1 MRNFRKV
8 VKDILYVSKITR
20 VGNKKLLILS
30 VTLLSQLTAVSDI
43 AIIAIFASIIADQF
57 TNIEFINE
65 LILFILDYPILIA
78 LLVVF
83 RFIFL
88 YLQQILIKNLEYNVN
103 LNMKTYLLKEVF
115 EKRNYS
121 VADTYF
127 YVNTLSGHI
136 AFFYS
141 SFSGFLTSLLQIFI
155 YASYLLVVDSR
166 SVGLFI
172 IGIAILIYP
181 IKKLLDAGR
190 NYMNNSYYKSQ
201 DANREIQRVVENMF
215 LIKILKKDTYEM
227 KRFENSIKGMFQ
239 NLLMNY
245 KVGLINGFL
254 PSFLTLSSLAIVLGF
269 SSYAKMIT
277 LDFIGVTLRLFQSLG
292 NLTGTMNQIINSH
305 VHIEKFYEIDNN
317 KIELKKNNFQIHSK
331 NTVEVNNLNFKYFNS
346 DINIF
351 NNISFSITKDT
362 HVVVTGP
369 NGSGKST
376 LLGLLAGV
384 LYAQEGTVKSFS
396 DKFGYIGATP
406 MIFEA
411 SLLENIMYGNNTN
424 ISKEEIHNYLK
435 LLDTFKEEESYSL
448 DRTIN
453 NKSLSSGQMQKIAF
467 IRAFLSDTE
476 ILLLDEATA
485 NLDDNS
491 KNIIFK
497 ILKERNITIINCT
510 HDPESFENVDA
521 NLKISLENEIRK
533 LELTKQHK

>member
-227 KRFENSIKGMFQ
+227 KRFEDSIKGMFQ

-331 NTVEVNNLNFKYFNS
+331 NTIEVNNLNFKYFNS

-411 SLLENIMYGNNTN
+411 SVLENIMYGNNTN
-424 ISKEEIHNYLK
+424 ISKEEIYNYLK

-467 IRAFLSDTE
+467 IRAFLSNTE

-491 KNIIFK
+491 KTIIFK
-497 ILKERNITIINCT
+497 ILKEKNITIINCT

-533 LELTKQHK
+533 LELTKQHR

>member
-1 MRNFRKV
+1 MSNFRKV
-8 VKDILYVSKITR
+8 ISDVLYVSKITR
-20 VGNKKLLILS
+20 VGNKKLLVIS
-30 VTLLSQLTAVSDI
+30 VALLAQLTAVSDI

-57 TNIEFINE
+57 TNIELINE
-65 LILFILDYPILIA
+65 LILFILDFPILIA
-78 LLVVF
+78 IMVVL

-88 YLQQILIKNLEYNVN
+88 YFQQILIKNLEFNVN
-103 LNMKTYLLKEVF
+103 LNMKTYLLNEVF

-127 YVNTLSGHI
+127 YVNSLSGHI
-136 AFFYS
+136 AYFYS
-141 SFSGFLTSLLQIFI
+141 SFSGFLTSLLQILI
-155 YASYLLVVDSR
+155 YSSYLLVVDSR

-172 IGIAILIYP
+172 VGVAILVYP
-181 IKKLLDAGR
+181 IKKLLDAAR

-215 LIKILKKDTYEM
+215 LIKILKKDVYEM
-227 KRFENSIKGMFQ
+227 QRFEKSISSMFK

-245 KVGLINGFL
+245 KVGLVNGFL
-254 PSFLTLSSLAIVLGF
+254 PSFLTLTSLSIVLGF
-269 SSYAKMIT
+269 SAYAKTIT

-292 NLTGTMNQIINSH
+292 NLTSTMNQIINSH

-317 KIELKKNNFQIHSK
+317 KIELNKENFQIHSQSAI
-331 NTVEVNNLNFKYFNS
+331 EVNNLDFGYFNS
-346 DINIF
+346 DVNIYSDIN
-351 NNISFSITKDT
+351 FSIKKDT

-376 LLGLLAGV
+376 LLGLLSGV
-384 LYAQEGTVKSFS
+384 LYAQNGTVKSFS

-411 SLLENIMYGNNTN
+411 TLLENIMYGNDLSVSNED
-424 ISKEEIHNYLK
+424 IYDYLRT
-435 LLDTFKEEESYSL
+435 LDTFKEEESYSL

-497 ILKERNITIINCT
+497 ILKEKNITIINCT
-510 HDPESFENVDA
+510 HDPESFKNVDA
-521 NLKISLENEIRK
+521 NLKISLDNEIRK
-533 LELTKQHK
+533 VELIKHT

>member
-1 MRNFRKV
+1 VSNFRKV
-8 VKDILYVSKITR
+8 ISDVLYVSKITR
-20 VGNKKLLILS
+20 VGNKKLLVIS
-30 VTLLSQLTAVSDI
+30 VALLAQLTAVSDI

-57 TNIEFINE
+57 TNIELINE
-65 LILFILDYPILIA
+65 LILFILDFPILIA
-78 LLVVF
+78 IMVVL

-88 YLQQILIKNLEYNVN
+88 YFQQILIKNLEFNVN
-103 LNMKTYLLKEVF
+103 LNMKTYLLNEVF

-127 YVNTLSGHI
+127 YVNALSGHI
-136 AFFYS
+136 AYFYS

-155 YASYLLVVDSR
+155 YSSYLLVVDSR

-172 IGIAILIYP
+172 VGVAILVYP
-181 IKKLLDAGR
+181 IKKLLDAAR

-215 LIKILKKDTYEM
+215 LIKILKKDVYEM
-227 KRFENSIKGMFQ
+227 QRFEKSISSMFK

-245 KVGLINGFL
+245 KVGLVNGFL
-254 PSFLTLSSLAIVLGF
+254 PSFLTLSSLSIVLGF
-269 SSYAKMIT
+269 STYAKMIT

-292 NLTGTMNQIINSH
+292 NLTSTMNQIINSH

-317 KIELKKNNFQIHSK
+317 KIELNKENFQIHSAS
-331 NTVEVNNLNFKYFNS
+331 TIEVSNLDFGYFNS
-346 DINIF
+346 DVNIYSDIN
-351 NNISFSITKDT
+351 FSIKKDT

-376 LLGLLAGV
+376 LLGLLSGV
-384 LYAQEGTVKSFS
+384 LYAQNGTVKSFS

-411 SLLENIMYGNNTN
+411 TLLENIMYGNELNVSN
-424 ISKEEIHNYLK
+424 EDIYDYLRT
-435 LLDTFKEEESYSL
+435 LDTFKEEESYSL

-491 KNIIFK
+491 KDIIFK
-497 ILKERNITIINCT
+497 ILKEKNITIINCT

-521 NLKISLENEIRK
+521 NLKISLDNEIRK
-533 LELTKQHK
+533 VELIKHN

>member
-1 MRNFRKV
+1 MSNFRKV
-8 VKDILYVSKITR
+8 ISDVLYVSKITR
-20 VGNKKLLILS
+20 VGNKKLLVIS
-30 VTLLSQLTAVSDI
+30 VALLAQLTAVSDI

-57 TNIEFINE
+57 TNIELINE
-65 LILFILDYPILIA
+65 LILFILDFPILIA
-78 LLVVF
+78 IMVVL

-88 YLQQILIKNLEYNVN
+88 YFQQILIKNLEFNVN
-103 LNMKTYLLKEVF
+103 LNLKTYLLNEVF

-136 AFFYS
+136 AYFYS

-155 YASYLLVVDSR
+155 YSSYLLVVDSR

-172 IGIAILIYP
+172 VGVAILVYP
-181 IKKLLDAGR
+181 IKKLLDAAR
-190 NYMNNSYYKSQ
+190 NYMNKSYYKSQ

-215 LIKILKKDTYEM
+215 LIKILKKDVYEM
-227 KRFENSIKGMFQ
+227 QRFEKSISSMFK

-245 KVGLINGFL
+245 KVGLVNGFL
-254 PSFLTLSSLAIVLGF
+254 PSFLTLSSLSIVLGF
-269 SSYAKMIT
+269 SNYAKMIT

-292 NLTGTMNQIINSH
+292 NLTSTMNQIINSH
-305 VHIEKFYEIDNN
+305 LHIEKFYEIDNN
-317 KIELKKNNFQIHSK
+317 KIELNKENFQIHSAS
-331 NTVEVNNLNFKYFNS
+331 TIEVSNLDFAYFNS
-346 DINIF
+346 DVNIYSDIN
-351 NNISFSITKDT
+351 FSIKKDT

-376 LLGLLAGV
+376 LLGLLSGV
-384 LYAQEGTVKSFS
+384 LYAQNGTVKSFS

-411 SLLENIMYGNNTN
+411 TLLENIMYGNDLNV
-424 ISKEEIHNYLK
+424 SKEDINDYLRT
-435 LLDTFKEEESYSL
+435 LDTFKEEESYSL

-467 IRAFLSDTE
+467 IRAFLSNTE

-491 KNIIFK
+491 KDIIFK
-497 ILKERNITIINCT
+497 ILKEKNITIINCT

-521 NLKISLENEIRK
+521 NLKISLDNEIRK
-533 LELTKQHK
+533 VELIKHT

>member
-1 MRNFRKV
+1 MSNFRKV
-8 VKDILYVSKITR
+8 ISDVLYVSKITR
-20 VGNKKLLILS
+20 VGNKKLLVIS
-30 VTLLSQLTAVSDI
+30 VALLAQLTAVSDI

-57 TNIEFINE
+57 TNIELINE
-65 LILFILDYPILIA
+65 LILFILDFPILIA
-78 LLVVF
+78 IMVVL

-88 YLQQILIKNLEYNVN
+88 YFQQILIKNLEFNVN

-127 YVNTLSGHI
+127 YVNSLSGHI
-136 AFFYS
+136 AYFYS

-155 YASYLLVVDSR
+155 YSAYLLVVDSR

-172 IGIAILIYP
+172 VGVAILVYP
-181 IKKLLDAGR
+181 IKKLLDAAR

-215 LIKILKKDTYEM
+215 LIKILKKDVYEM
-227 KRFENSIKGMFQ
+227 QRFEKSISSMFK

-245 KVGLINGFL
+245 KVGLVNGFL
-254 PSFLTLSSLAIVLGF
+254 PSFLTLSSLSIVLGF
-269 SSYAKMIT
+269 STYAKMIT

-292 NLTGTMNQIINSH
+292 NLTSTMNQIINSH

-317 KIELKKNNFQIHSK
+317 KIELNKENFQIHSK
-331 NTVEVNNLNFKYFNS
+331 STIEVSNLDFGYFNS
-346 DINIF
+346 DVNIYSDIN
-351 NNISFSITKDT
+351 FSIKKDT

-376 LLGLLAGV
+376 LLGLLSGV
-384 LYAQEGTVKSFS
+384 LYAQNGTVKSFS

-411 SLLENIMYGNNTN
+411 TLLENIMYGNDLSVSNED
-424 ISKEEIHNYLK
+424 IYDYLRT
-435 LLDTFKEEESYSL
+435 LDTFKEEESYSL

-491 KNIIFK
+491 KDIIFK
-497 ILKERNITIINCT
+497 ILKEKNITIINCT

-521 NLKISLENEIRK
+521 NLKISLDNEIRK
-533 LELTKQHK
+533 VELIKHT

>member
-1 MRNFRKV
+1 MSNFRKV
-8 VKDILYVSKITR
+8 ISDVLYVSKITR
-20 VGNKKLLILS
+20 VGNKKLLVIS
-30 VTLLSQLTAVSDI
+30 VALLAQLTAVSDI

-57 TNIEFINE
+57 TNIELINE
-65 LILFILDYPILIA
+65 LILFILDFPILIA
-78 LLVVF
+78 IMVVL

-88 YLQQILIKNLEYNVN
+88 YFQQILIKNLEFNVN
-103 LNMKTYLLKEVF
+103 LNMKTYLLNEVF

-127 YVNTLSGHI
+127 YVNALSGHI
-136 AFFYS
+136 AYFYS

-155 YASYLLVVDSR
+155 YSSYLLVVDSR

-172 IGIAILIYP
+172 VGVAILVYP
-181 IKKLLDAGR
+181 IKKLLDAAR

-215 LIKILKKDTYEM
+215 LIKILKKDVYEM
-227 KRFENSIKGMFQ
+227 QRFEKSISSMFK

-245 KVGLINGFL
+245 KVGLVNGFL
-254 PSFLTLSSLAIVLGF
+254 PSFLTLSSLSIVLGF
-269 SSYAKMIT
+269 STYAKMIT

-292 NLTGTMNQIINSH
+292 NLTSTMNQIINSH

-317 KIELKKNNFQIHSK
+317 KIELNKENFQIHSAS
-331 NTVEVNNLNFKYFNS
+331 TIEVSNLDFGYFNS
-346 DINIF
+346 DVNIYSDIN
-351 NNISFSITKDT
+351 FSIKKDT

-376 LLGLLAGV
+376 LLGLLSGV
-384 LYAQEGTVKSFS
+384 LYAQNGTVKSFS

-411 SLLENIMYGNNTN
+411 TLLENIMYGNELNVSN
-424 ISKEEIHNYLK
+424 EDIYDYLRT
-435 LLDTFKEEESYSL
+435 LDTFKEEESYSL

-491 KNIIFK
+491 KDIIFK
-497 ILKERNITIINCT
+497 ILKEKNITIINCT

-521 NLKISLENEIRK
+521 NLKISLDNEIRK
-533 LELTKQHK
+533 VELIKHN

>member
-1 MRNFRKV
+1 MSNFRKV
-8 VKDILYVSKITR
+8 ISDVLYVSKITR
-20 VGNKKLLILS
+20 VGNKKLLVIS
-30 VTLLSQLTAVSDI
+30 VALLAQLTAVSDI

-57 TNIEFINE
+57 TNIELINE
-65 LILFILDYPILIA
+65 LILFILDFPILIA
-78 LLVVF
+78 IMVVL
-83 RFIFL
+83 RFVFL
-88 YLQQILIKNLEYNVN
+88 YFQQILIKNLEFNVN
-103 LNMKTYLLKEVF
+103 LNMKTYLLNEVF

-127 YVNTLSGHI
+127 YVNSLSGHI
-136 AFFYS
+136 AYFYS
-141 SFSGFLTSLLQIFI
+141 SFSGFLTSLLQILI
-155 YASYLLVVDSR
+155 YSSYLLVVDSR

-172 IGIAILIYP
+172 VGVAILVYP
-181 IKKLLDAGR
+181 IKKLLDAAR

-215 LIKILKKDTYEM
+215 LIKILKKDVYEM
-227 KRFENSIKGMFQ
+227 QRFEKSISSMFK

-245 KVGLINGFL
+245 KVGLVNGFL
-254 PSFLTLSSLAIVLGF
+254 PSFLTLTSLSIVLGF
-269 SSYAKMIT
+269 SAYAKTIT

-292 NLTGTMNQIINSH
+292 NLTSTMNQIINSH

-317 KIELKKNNFQIHSK
+317 KIELNKENFQIHSQSAI
-331 NTVEVNNLNFKYFNS
+331 EVNNLDFGYFNS
-346 DINIF
+346 DVNIYSDIN
-351 NNISFSITKDT
+351 FSIKKDT

-376 LLGLLAGV
+376 LLGLLSGV
-384 LYAQEGTVKSFS
+384 LYAQNGTVKSFS

-411 SLLENIMYGNNTN
+411 TLLENIMYGNDLSVSNED
-424 ISKEEIHNYLK
+424 IYDYLRT
-435 LLDTFKEEESYSL
+435 LDTFKEEESYSL

-497 ILKERNITIINCT
+497 ILKEKNITIINCT
-510 HDPESFENVDA
+510 HDPESFKNVDA
-521 NLKISLENEIRK
+521 NLKISLDNEIRK
-533 LELTKQHK
+533 VELIKHT

>member
-1 MRNFRKV
+1 MSNFRKV
-8 VKDILYVSKITR
+8 ISDVLYVSKITR
-20 VGNKKLLILS
+20 VGNKKLLVIS
-30 VTLLSQLTAVSDI
+30 VALLAQLTAVSDI

-57 TNIEFINE
+57 TNIELINE
-65 LILFILDYPILIA
+65 LILFILDFPILIA
-78 LLVVF
+78 IMVVL

-88 YLQQILIKNLEYNVN
+88 YFQQILIKNLEFNVN
-103 LNMKTYLLKEVF
+103 LNMKTYLLNEVF

-136 AFFYS
+136 AYFYS

-155 YASYLLVVDSR
+155 YSSYLLVVDSR

-172 IGIAILIYP
+172 VGVAILIYP
-181 IKKLLDAGR
+181 IKKLLDAAR

-215 LIKILKKDTYEM
+215 LIKILKKDVYEM
-227 KRFENSIKGMFQ
+227 QRFEKSISSMFK

-245 KVGLINGFL
+245 KVGLVNGFL
-254 PSFLTLSSLAIVLGF
+254 PSFLTLSSLSIVLGF
-269 SSYAKMIT
+269 STYAKMIT

-292 NLTGTMNQIINSH
+292 NLTSTMNQIINSH

-317 KIELKKNNFQIHSK
+317 KIELNKENFQIHSAS
-331 NTVEVNNLNFKYFNS
+331 TIEVSNLDFGYFNS
-346 DINIF
+346 DVNIYSDIN
-351 NNISFSITKDT
+351 FSIKKDT

-376 LLGLLAGV
+376 LLGLLSGV
-384 LYAQEGTVKSFS
+384 LYAQNGTVKSFS

-411 SLLENIMYGNNTN
+411 TLLENIMYGNELNVSN
-424 ISKEEIHNYLK
+424 EDIYDYLRT
-435 LLDTFKEEESYSL
+435 LDTFKEEESYSL

-491 KNIIFK
+491 KDIIFK
-497 ILKERNITIINCT
+497 ILKEKNITIINCT

-521 NLKISLENEIRK
+521 NLKISLDNEIRK
-533 LELTKQHK
+533 VELIKHT